1 MKIDDQ
7 TADELRHWFPD
18 FDMRSVT
25 LVHSGPVCWFVEHVL
40 RQGAMTFAPF
50 VFYGKSRFQPGE
62 PGSVALLAHEL
73 KHVQQY
79 REMGHLRFLARYF
92 LDKARNGFRYSKDLP
107 LEKDAYDLQE
117 QVLEKLQKT
126 A

>member
-1 MKIDDQ
+1 MKIDGR
-7 TADELRHWFPD
+7 TADELRQWFPD
-18 FDMRSVT
+18 FDMGSVT
-25 LVHSGPVCWFVEHVL
+25 LVQSGPVCLFVERVL
-40 RQGAMTFAPF
+40 RQGAMTFSPF
-50 VFYGKSRFQPGE
+50 VFYGKSRFHPDE

-107 LEKDAYDLQE
+107 LEKDAYELQE
-117 QVLEKLQKT
+117 QVLDALKNR